1 MEHSQFIKLSKQELN
16 ELYDLVDESSFA
28 GDFDLINDI
37 LYIYSED
44 GDFVINQHSPTNQIW
59 LSSPVSGAGY
69 FSYDSETKKWKDKF
83 SQSLK
88 SRLKEDLKL

>member
-1 MEHSQFIKLSKQELN
+1 MEYSQFIKLSKQELN

-69 FSYDSETKKWKDKF
+69 FSYDSEIKEWKDKF
-83 SQSLK
+83 SQSVK